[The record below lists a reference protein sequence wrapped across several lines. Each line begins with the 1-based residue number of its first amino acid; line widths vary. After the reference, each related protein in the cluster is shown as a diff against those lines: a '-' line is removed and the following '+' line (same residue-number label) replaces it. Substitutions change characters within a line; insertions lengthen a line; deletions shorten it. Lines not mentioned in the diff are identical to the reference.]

1 MLSDAA
7 ISCGPDQAPGPTQ
20 SSRAVRPSPCHRRDL
35 RGYLWPLSY
44 TNQTGGQPAGTCF
57 GSPLLSGQPFPFTYP
72 SPPRL
77 GANPGRQPQAC
88 GTRTRRCL
96 RAAGHFTPM
105 WGPPT
110 CHFSH
115 GPGFRSLQTLSSVQP
130 ELHFYSPGLP
140 RFVSALPTLHRHSA
154 LPALSKYYCV
164 IPRRRS
170 PYCALAY
177 AYPLAGLPI
186 YLVWWREIP
195 KPLTYQAQYFI
206 ELPNTFLRNA
216 TAQYHSDQQ
225 PVMAA
230 VRRLSY
236 PSTLQV

>member
-57 GSPLLSGQPFPFTYP
+57 GSPPLSGQPFPFTYP

-96 RAAGHFTPM
+96 RTAGHFTPM

-164 IPRRRS
+164 ILRRRS

-177 AYPLAGLPI
+177 AYPLVGIAGLSG
-186 YLVWWREIP
+186 LVARDSKAAHLPGTIIHQATDYIP
-195 KPLTYQAQYFI
+195 A
-206 ELPNTFLRNA
+206 ECNGSVSLRSA
-216 TAQYHSDQQ
+216 TCYG
-225 PVMAA
+225 
-230 VRRLSY
+230 RR
-236 PSTLQV
+236 